1 MDRQKRLSSAFP
13 FSFLDVV
20 SVVWD
25 LRHNFSLYD
34 AFYVA
39 IALTHQAP
47 LATLDRKMAS
57 SAAAYCAVLV
67 GPPHIRA

>member
-13 FSFLDVV
+13 FSFLDVA
-20 SVVWD
+20 SVVCE

-39 IALTHQAP
+39 ITLTHQAP
-47 LATLDRKMAS
+47 LATLDRRMDS
-57 SAAAYCAVLV
+57 SAAAYCTVLV
-67 GPPHIRA
+67 GPE